1 MGSVEVVRTISA
13 IISAGL
19 LVITVA
25 IALFAIS
32 LAGRGFGFAEYAQF
46 VALAVV
52 FWGFANLSLQLGRA

>member
-1 MGSVEVVRTISA
+1 MVRTISA

-19 LVITVA
+19 LVIAVA

-46 VALAVV
+46 VALARISHTD
-52 FWGFANLSLQLGRA
+52 FAQSSSLCEVAF

>member
-19 LVITVA
+19 LVIAVA

-32 LAGRGFGFAEYAQF
+32 LAGRDFGFAEYAQTT
-46 VALAVV
+46 
-52 FWGFANLSLQLGRA
+52 GRSKR